1 MTTLGEMTTSIAHEI
16 NQPLAVIRLV
26 VTNLI
31 KKITLSR
38 ERGEPVSNEFLLPKM
53 QRIDAQVERA
63 AQITDHMRLFGHQGS
78 GENVP
83 MLLSDAIANTLTL
96 TAEQFRLKKIDLI
109 VEDPGEAVTVTSNQ
123 LEFEQVMLNI
133 LRNAE
138 YAVQRNN
145 LVEQKWIRISWDRT
159 ESGVELS
166 VSDSGTGIDPTSL
179 PRVFEPF
186 YTTKEPGEGTGL
198 GLSVTKKL
206 LANMGATVRAEN
218 DALGG
223 ARFTITFPN

>member
-1 MTTLGEMTTSIAHEI
+1 
-16 NQPLAVIRLV
+16 
-26 VTNLI
+26 
-31 KKITLSR
+31 
-38 ERGEPVSNEFLLPKM
+38 
-53 QRIDAQVERA
+53 
-63 AQITDHMRLFGHQGS
+63 MRLFGHQGS

-83 MLLSDAIANTLTL
+83 LLLSDAIENTLTL
-96 TAEQFRLKKIDLI
+96 TAEQFRLQNIDLI

-138 YAVQRNN
+138 YAVRRNN
-145 LVEQKWIRISWDRT
+145 LVEQKWIRISWRRT

-166 VSDSGTGIDPTSL
+166 VADSGTGIDSASL
-179 PRVFEPF
+179 PRIFEPF

-206 LANMGATVRAEN
+206 LANMGATVRAES
-218 DALGG
+218 DAQGG
-223 ARFTITFPN
+223 AHFTITFPN